1 MVSTPIYSFNLTD
14 PLTHNSIY
22 TMPYSLQ
29 QSCPRCNSELSKV
42 TLKYN
47 SGSFMLWEAYR
58 NQSACHWLMGSRER
72 RQMQS
77 CQKSG
82 RRTCGIA
89 PAHLSPE
96 NQVSSQRPA
105 GKKCICLSAC
115 SCHPWSLQFVVDAA
129 TDVRWLCDCVAGCV
143 VWLKLFSHW
152 PKLEYQRKVSLSWC
166 CTAAASP
173 PQGMWLLGCPPLVFT
188 WKDMQTCLC
197 KESKWNYSLAWLKK
211 MVRKPASQKVWNHKE
226 CCS

>member
-1 MVSTPIYSFNLTD
+1 MVSTPIYGFKLTD
-14 PLTHNSIY
+14 PLTQNSIY

-29 QSCPRCNSELSKV
+29 QSCPHCSSELSKV
-42 TLKYN
+42 TLKY
-47 SGSFMLWEAYR
+47 GSSSLMLWEAYR
-58 NQSACHWLMGSRER
+58 NQSACHWVMGSRER

-82 RRTCGIA
+82 RRTCSIA
-89 PAHLSPE
+89 PECLSPE
-96 NQVSSQRPA
+96 NRVSSQHPA

-129 TDVRWLCDCVAGCV
+129 TDVHWLCGCVAGCL

-166 CTAAASP
+166 HAAAAS
-173 PQGMWLLGCPPLVFT
+173 GF
-188 WKDMQTCLC
+188 
-197 KESKWNYSLAWLKK
+197 
-211 MVRKPASQKVWNHKE
+211 
-226 CCS
+226 

>member
-14 PLTHNSIY
+14 PWTHNSIY

-29 QSCPRCNSELSKV
+29 QSCPRCISELSKV

-47 SGSFMLWEAYR
+47 SGSLMLWEAYR

-89 PAHLSPE
+89 PACLSPE
-96 NQVSSQRPA
+96 NQFSSQHLA

-115 SCHPWSLQFVVDAA
+115 SCHPWSLQFGVDAA
-129 TDVRWLCDCVAGCV
+129 TDVHCLVGLCCWLSGVAKIILTLTPT
-143 VWLKLFSHW
+143 WL
-152 PKLEYQRKVSLSWC
+152 PKESVSLLVSYC
-166 CTAAASP
+166 CSKS
-173 PQGMWLLGCPPLVFT
+173 LLGCPPVFFT
-188 WKDMQTCLC
+188 WRDMPMQRTQM
-197 KESKWNYSLAWLKK
+197 KFMSL
-211 MVRKPASQKVWNHKE
+211 PD
-226 CCS
+226 